1 MAAYCAAAVTVASEV
16 LWGFFPDFL
25 LADFFDAAFFATVAF
40 EYASARFA
48 AQRLLVASLIAFLPA
63 ALSVLF
69 CLAGLD
75 AASDDVDSASP
86 LILAYLGF
94 CAAAILRRPAALA
107 VTTTGG

>member
-1 MAAYCAAAVTVASEV
+1 MG
-16 LWGFFPDFL
+16 LLPL

-69 CLAGLD
+69 CLAGLS
-75 AASDDVDSASP
+75 AAIDDVGSPSP

-94 CAAAILRRPAALA
+94 CAAAILRRPAALIFRLSA
-107 VTTTGG
+107 GVPDPAPVCALPPFSN